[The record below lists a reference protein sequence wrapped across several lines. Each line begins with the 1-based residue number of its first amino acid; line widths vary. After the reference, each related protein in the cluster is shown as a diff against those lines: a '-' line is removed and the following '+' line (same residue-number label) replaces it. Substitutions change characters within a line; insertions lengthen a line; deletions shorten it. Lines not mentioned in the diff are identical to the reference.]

1 MRQRHA
7 QVTASIDYYEERLA
21 EQTTQLGRLN
31 RNRDYIEEE
40 EELRETQPEAPPL
53 SEEDLQREEEEMR
66 QLERKKREL
75 EDRVHSMSRDISG
88 LR

>member
-1 MRQRHA
+1 MRERHA

-21 EQTTQLGRLN
+21 EQTTRLQRLN
-31 RNRDYIEEE
+31 RNRDFIDEGEDVEEE
-40 EELRETQPEAPPL
+40 PPAIPQL
-53 SEEDLQREEEEMR
+53 SEEDLRREEEEMR

-75 EDRVHSMSRDISG
+75 ESRVQSMSRDISG